1 MSIAV
6 RIVVIFLSVLSSDN
20 SVIISSIID
29 GLIWPLTWDNRS
41 IFLILNRS
49 FSIRLFQMA
58 LTNLKNTIIIRSI
71 INSLWPRSSPMIP
84 FHCHVNALRIVL
96 SCIEWSFFSLV
107 LIKTKVL
114 MGRFAQN
121 VIALANKFDRTG
133 RSYQ

>member
-84 FHCHVNALRIVL
+84 FHCHVNALRIIL
-96 SCIEWSFFSLV
+96 SSIEWSFFSLI
-107 LIKTKVL
+107 LIQIIIA
-114 MGRFAQN
+114 MGRFGQN
-121 VIALANKFDRTG
+121 FIALANKFDRTG